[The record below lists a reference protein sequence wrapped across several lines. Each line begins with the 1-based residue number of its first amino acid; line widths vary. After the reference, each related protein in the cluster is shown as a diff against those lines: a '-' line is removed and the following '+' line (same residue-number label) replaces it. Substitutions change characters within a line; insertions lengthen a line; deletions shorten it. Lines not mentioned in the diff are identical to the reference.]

1 MTNIEIAVMGAD
13 ARRVRQHGLL
23 TSGMVGATVCFTF
36 DELWDNLSRVAVFRC
51 GSEIRD
57 VIGAQEAV
65 KIPPEVLL
73 PDGELFIGIE
83 GRDKDGSMV
92 IPTVWVRAAYVYPG
106 ANVSGDT
113 STNPELPVW
122 AQIMDMLGN
131 LPELMTQDKSSLVAA
146 VNEALRSG
154 GGNVDPDIIA
164 QVVETYLDENP
175 PAPGEPGKDGGYY
188 SPTVNQQETGK
199 ATFSFTP
206 SKEGMSE
213 VPSVTVELPQ
223 GPQGVTPK
231 IKVGNVETLEP
242 GMDAQVSITGSAEE
256 PTLCFAIPRGK
267 DGDSGK
273 SAYEY
278 ARDSGYTGTE
288 EEFAKNLA
296 EVYSK
301 AKIDAALGA
310 YITDVDALIGGDS

>member
-131 LPELMTQDKSSLVAA
+131 LPELHTLDKSSLVAA
-146 VNEALRSG
+146 VNEVLRSG

-164 QVVETYLDENP
+164 QAVETYLDENP

-231 IKVGNVETLEP
+231 FKVGNVETLEP
-242 GMDAQVSITGSAEE
+242 GMDAQVSITGSDVE
-256 PTLCFAIPRGK
+256 PVLRFAIPRGK